1 MGEQLGLSDQFAP
14 EAAGTLMSAFL
25 VNGERVL
32 PSVSDVAE
40 ANTGTVV
47 QGWHDQLMHNGDNFN
62 FPPSTTTTTTTTTTT
77 AVPLVGGAP
86 APVASPGVTGLAG
99 DVFHW
104 VADTVASNAPA
115 LGSVFNMIDGSKA
128 VPHAIIDSA

>member
-62 FPPSTTTTTTTTTTT
+62 F
-77 AVPLVGGAP
+77 GAP
-86 APVASPGVTGLAG
+86 WYRSGP
-99 DVFHW
+99 
-104 VADTVASNAPA
+104 ADRLQRQGR
-115 LGSVFNMIDGSKA
+115 LGRGSA
-128 VPHAIIDSA
+128 RRRR